1 MPQVTVYIREEDIDK
16 WKAIQRKSE
25 FISNALNGLSSN
37 GRTEVFEASD
47 SGSSP
52 DEPAKYPRLTPPP
65 VKREYKESPPLI
77 RNMAEAIRED
87 EEEYDEPALYDKA
100 RPFWSPFGP
109 LPVRQ
114 DPSMPMAVIDP
125 NLDEETRM
133 PLDVDKRNAWLE
145 RA

>member
-1 MPQVTVYIREEDIDK
+1 MNMNMRIIMNMNIYITPDNEK
-16 WKAIQRKSE
+16 KLQE
-25 FISNALNGLSSN
+25 FRNRGLSMSGLINGLLN
-37 GRTEVFEASD
+37 EFFGD
-47 SGSSP
+47 DG
-52 DEPAKYPRLTPPP
+52 DKPRSMGLALPP
-65 VKREYKESPPLI
+65 VKQEHKESPTI
-77 RNMAEAIRED
+77 RNLADAVKDD

-125 NLDEETRM
+125 NLDDETRM

-145 RA
+145 RE